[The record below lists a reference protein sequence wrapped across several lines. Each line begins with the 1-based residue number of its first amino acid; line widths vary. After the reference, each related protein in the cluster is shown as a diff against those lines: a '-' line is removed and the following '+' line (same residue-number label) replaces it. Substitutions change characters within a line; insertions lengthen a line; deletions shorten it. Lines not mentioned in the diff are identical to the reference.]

1 MFQAPR
7 GTTDILPEDQPYW
20 NRIMAE
26 ARHMG
31 SQFGYSRI
39 DTPIFEDTQL
49 FARGIGDTTDI
60 VEKETYSFKD
70 RGGDSLTLRP
80 EGTAPVCRA
89 YMEHGMHTLPQPVK
103 LYYICQNFR
112 YERPQSGRYRAFNQF
127 GVEIFGESDPYADA
141 EAIEIS
147 WRFLNELGL
156 TDLSLSLNSIGDDVC
171 RPLYISALTKY
182 YTRQS
187 PKLCEDCTRR
197 LVTNPLRLLDCK
209 TDTCQPVISG
219 APRSIDYLCNE
230 CEVHWEDL
238 LDHLNRINLAY
249 KVDNSLVRG
258 LDYYTRTVFEITPP
272 TEGRTNVI
280 AGGGRYDKLL
290 EQLGGPST
298 PGVGFAIGLE
308 RAVEHMKRLNIALL
322 YDVNKLTLVAHL
334 GSRGKKEAMAMASMI
349 RKAGGTAVMGPSRG
363 LRSQLRYASSIGA
376 DYAVIIG
383 DDEIAK
389 GKFTLRKLK
398 ESIQREVSP
407 NEIIRSV
414 C

>member
-20 NRIMAE
+20 DRIMAE
-26 ARHMG
+26 VRHIG

-49 FARGIGDTTDI
+49 FTRGIGDATDI

-80 EGTAPVCRA
+80 EGTAPICRA

-103 LYYICQNFR
+103 LYYISQNFR

-127 GVEIFGESDPYADA
+127 GIEIFGESDPYADA

-147 WRFLNELGL
+147 WRFLSKLGL
-156 TDLSLSLNSIGDDVC
+156 NDLSISLNSIGDDVC
-171 RPLYISALTKY
+171 RPPYISALIKHY
-182 YTRQS
+182 KQQL
-187 PKLCEDCTRR
+187 PKLCTDCTRR

-209 TDTCQPVISG
+209 TDTCQPVISE
-219 APRSIDYLCNE
+219 APRSIDYLCND
-230 CEVHWEDL
+230 CEAHWEDL
-238 LDHLNRINLAY
+238 LDHLSGINLNY
-249 KVDNSLVRG
+249 KVDNGLVRG
-258 LDYYTRTVFEITPP
+258 LNYYTRTVFEITPP
-272 TEGRTNVI
+272 TKSRTNVI

-290 EQLGGPST
+290 EQLGGPPT

-308 RAVEHMKRLNIALL
+308 RVVEYMKRLKIALL
-322 YDVNKLTLVAHL
+322 CDNSNLTLVAHL
-334 GSRGKKEAMAMASMI
+334 GSNGKKEAMVMASLI
-349 RKAGGTAVMGPSRG
+349 RRAGGAAVMGPSRG

-383 DDEIAK
+383 DDEINK
-389 GKFTLRKLK
+389 GKFTLRQLK
-398 ESIQREVSP
+398 QSIQQELSP
-407 NEIIRSV
+407 EEIIRSV

>member
-20 NRIMAE
+20 DNVMA
-26 ARHMG
+26 AVRHIG

-49 FARGIGDTTDI
+49 FTRGIGGATDI

-80 EGTAPVCRA
+80 EGPAPVCRA

-112 YERPQSGRYRAFNQF
+112 YERPQSGRYRAFSQF

-147 WRFLNELGL
+147 WRFLRELGL
-156 TDLSLSLNSIGDDVC
+156 RDLSITLNSIGDDEC
-171 RPLYISALTKY
+171 RPLYVSALIKY
-182 YTRQS
+182 YTQQS
-187 PKLCEDCTRR
+187 SELCTDCARR

-209 TDTCQPVISG
+209 IDTCQPIISE
-219 APRSIDYLCNE
+219 APRSIDYLCND
-230 CEVHWEDL
+230 CEEHWQDL
-238 LDHLNRINLAY
+238 LDHLNRIDLTY
-249 KVDNSLVRG
+249 EIDNSLVRG

-272 TEGRTNVI
+272 VKGRTNVI

-298 PGVGFAIGLE
+298 PGVGFAVGLE
-308 RAVEHMKRLNIALL
+308 RVVEHMKRLKVTFSG
-322 YDVNKLTLVAHL
+322 DKSKLTLVAHL
-334 GSRGKKEAMAMASMI
+334 GPRGKNEAMVMASLI
-349 RKAGGTAVMGPSRG
+349 RKSGGTAVMGPSRG
-363 LRSQLRYASSIGA
+363 LRSQLRYASSINA

-383 DDEIAK
+383 DDEIDK
-389 GKFTLRKLK
+389 GKFTLRQLG
-398 ESIQREVSP
+398 ESTQQELSSE
-407 NEIIRSV
+407 EIIRSV